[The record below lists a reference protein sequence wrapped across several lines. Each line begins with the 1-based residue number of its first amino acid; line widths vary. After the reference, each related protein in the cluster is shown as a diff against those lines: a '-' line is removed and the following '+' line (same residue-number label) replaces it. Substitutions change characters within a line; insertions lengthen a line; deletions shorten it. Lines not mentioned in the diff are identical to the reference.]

1 VKDPETRAAPCRL
14 AASGSRATGSVT
26 SVPVRLR
33 PRLLVASIAVAAV
46 IGIGG
51 GIVLGRA
58 MTDDDVPDDDIV
70 LTEPGEYQQPLD
82 GDAEQVAGAPMPDV
96 TVYDVTDQAV
106 STGDLLGT
114 PMVVNIWFTTCPP
127 CARELA
133 DFAAVHAE
141 LGDEIRF
148 VGINP
153 IDERDTMVRF
163 AEERGVTYDLYR
175 DLGAVLIDEVGVISF
190 PTTLFVDADG
200 TIVSTAGELDADDL
214 RARIEA
220 VF

>member
-1 VKDPETRAAPCRL
+1 MTL
-14 AASGSRATGSVT
+14 
-26 SVPVRLR
+26 VPVRIR
-33 PRLLVASIAVAAV
+33 PRLLVASLAVALV
-46 IGIGG
+46 VGVGG

-58 MTDDDVPDDDIV
+58 MTDDDVPDDDVV

-82 GDAEQVAGAPMPDV
+82 GESAEVTGGQLPDL
-96 TVYDVTDQAV
+96 TVYDVTDQEVAT
-106 STGDLLGT
+106 SELLGT

-153 IDERDTMVRF
+153 IDERDAMVRF

-175 DLGAVLIDEVGVISF
+175 DLGAALIDEIGVISF

>member
-1 VKDPETRAAPCRL
+1 M
-14 AASGSRATGSVT
+14 
-26 SVPVRLR
+26 PVRIR
-33 PRLLVASIAVAAV
+33 PRLLVASLAAAV
-46 IGIGG
+46 VIGVGG
-51 GIVLGRA
+51 GIVLGRTMA
-58 MTDDDVPDDDIV
+58 DDDVPDDDIV

-82 GDAEQVAGAPMPDV
+82 AEGGAATGVALPSTTLYDLADAEV
-96 TVYDVTDQAV
+96 TT
-106 STGDLLGT
+106 TELIGR

-141 LGDEIRF
+141 LGDAVRF
-148 VGINP
+148 VGVNP

-163 AEERGVTYDLYR
+163 ADQRGVAYELYR
-175 DLGAVLIDEVGVISF
+175 DLGAAFVDALGVISY

-200 TIVSTAGELDADDL
+200 TIVSTAGELDADEL